1 MNVDIAEQIRK
12 HENIKIKYI
21 ITVTKYAMNVD
32 MNYVQQNEICTLQ

>member
-12 HENIKIKYI
+12 HENIKMKYI

>member
-32 MNYVQQNEICTLQ
+32 INYV

>member
-21 ITVTKYAMNVD
+21 NTVTKYAMNVD
-32 MNYVQQNEICTLQ
+32 MNYV